1 MKRLFVLLLSC
12 AAGAAY
18 AQAEPGASAAAA
30 PNPFAPLKWQP
41 PVVANVPAPVAPAAP
56 VPPAP
61 PPAPSAPPLPFKY
74 LGRYTADVPLVILTM
89 GERMIVAK
97 AGDTLDG
104 GWRIDRFGPAL
115 IEFTYLPLQQKRSL
129 PTGDAG

>member
-1 MKRLFVLLLSC
+1 MKRLIVWLLVC
-12 AAGAAY
+12 ATGAAN
-18 AQAEPGASAAAA
+18 AQADQPGASSAPA

-41 PVVANVPAPVAPAAP
+41 PVVAGVPAPVAPVAP
-56 VPPAP
+56 APP

-104 GWRIDRFGPAL
+104 GWRIDRLGPAL

>member
-1 MKRLFVLLLSC
+1 
-12 AAGAAY
+12 
-18 AQAEPGASAAAA
+18 
-30 PNPFAPLKWQP
+30 
-41 PVVANVPAPVAPAAP
+41 
-56 VPPAP
+56 
-61 PPAPSAPPLPFKY
+61 
-74 LGRYTADVPLVILTM
+74 
-89 GERMIVAK
+89 MIVAK